1 MEEIDGV
8 VNVVP
13 VPIADPPV
21 DEAYQLMV
29 PPLEVADK
37 VKVPASHLLAPVT
50 LLMLGVEVTL
60 AVTVVRVELVQVAV
74 AASTK

>member
-21 DEAYQLMV
+21 DAAYQLIV

-37 VKVPASHLLAPVT
+37 FKVPASHLLAPLT
-50 LLMLGVEVTL
+50 LLILGVEIIL
-60 AVTVVRVELVQVAV
+60 AVTVVRVALVQVAV